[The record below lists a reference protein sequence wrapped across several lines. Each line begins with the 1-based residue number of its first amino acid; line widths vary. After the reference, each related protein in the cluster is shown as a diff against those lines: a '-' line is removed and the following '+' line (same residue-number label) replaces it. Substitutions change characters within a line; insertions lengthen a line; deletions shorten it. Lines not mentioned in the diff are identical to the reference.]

1 MKKLSL
7 SLVLVFAAVA
17 ERLWWDLGPN
27 VELIMTASVLA
38 SIYLGRNWGIAV
50 ALAALAISDL
60 VLGNTLIMIFTWS
73 GFALIALGGRLI
85 KRRPLVAGV
94 YGLAA
99 ALWFYFYTNFG
110 VWLIGGLYPRTPV
123 GLLRSYLMGLPFLRL
138 HAVTSVLFLSL
149 SVSLIEILL
158 ALKAKRGIRLPVCAG
173 RNPGAVPQL

>member
-1 MKKLSL
+1 MNRLSF

-17 ERLWWDLGPN
+17 ERLWWDWGPN

-38 SIYLGRNWGIAV
+38 AMYLGRNWGVGV
-50 ALAALAISDL
+50 ALLSLAISDL

-73 GFALIALGGRLI
+73 GFAVIALGGQLI
-85 KRRPLVAGV
+85 KRRPIVAGV

-110 VWLIGGLYPRTPV
+110 VWLIGGLYPRTLA
-123 GLLRSYLMGLPFLRL
+123 GLLQSYVMGLPFLRL

-149 SVSLIEILL
+149 SVSLIEIIL
-158 ALKAKRGIRLPVCAG
+158 AFKAKRGIRLDS
-173 RNPGAVPQL
+173 GAVPQL